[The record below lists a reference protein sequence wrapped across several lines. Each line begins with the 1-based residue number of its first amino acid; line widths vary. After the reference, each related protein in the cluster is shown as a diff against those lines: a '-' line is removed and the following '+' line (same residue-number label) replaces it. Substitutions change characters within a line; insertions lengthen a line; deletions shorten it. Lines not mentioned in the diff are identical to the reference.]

1 MIRKKVLSPL
11 LIAAGLVTFPAW
23 SAEPDTVIILPADA
37 VAQDVTPDATLDGT
51 DLEVTAPQ
59 ASQEEVSVV
68 TEGDASNGEYRAR
81 PQRPASNAAN
91 PLGSNSKVNP
101 LEPSPG

>member
-1 MIRKKVLSPL
+1 MIRKKMLSPL
-11 LIAAGLVTFPAW
+11 LIAAGLVAFPAW
-23 SAEPDTVIILPADA
+23 SAEPDRVIILPADS
-37 VAQDVTPDATLDGT
+37 VASDETPDRTNV
-51 DLEVTAPQ
+51 EVAPAQ
-59 ASQEEVSVV
+59 AFQEEVLVV
-68 TEGDASNGEYRAR
+68 NEGDASNGDYRAR